1 MGANSIGPTSSTG
14 SISPSIAPLQ
24 TEQVANPEGKT
35 ADNRRVA
42 PTDAKKQ
49 IPEATSDGNAKP
61 TKSLAERSVGDS
73 SDIAT
78 ADDFIAPIQ
87 EMKYLDSIFELINSR
102 PAFSS
107 HGIQNGASKDNP
119 STFVSTC
126 VSAAFNSIN
135 NMSGERMIAHNA
147 YGFFSSDVTVAK
159 GKTPHGARFHLEN
172 AYNKIKEMRSM
183 DSELNKFSS
192 VDIAL
197 SMASQAN
204 RATLRPHIE
213 GVFANMDNQLK
224 Q

>member
-1 MGANSIGPTSSTG
+1 MSADSIGPTSSTG
-14 SISPSIAPLQ
+14 SVSPSIAPLQ
-24 TEQVANPEGKT
+24 TEKVANPEGKT

-78 ADDFIAPIQ
+78 VDDLIPAIK
-87 EMKYLDSIFELINSR
+87 EMKYLNSISELINSR
-102 PAFSS
+102 PAFMS

-119 STFVSTC
+119 STFVSNC

-135 NMSGERMIAHNA
+135 NMSGERMIAHNE

-159 GKTPHGARFHLEN
+159 GETTHGARTHLEN

-197 SMASQAN
+197 SMASRDT

-213 GVFANMDNQLK
+213 GVFANMDNKLK